1 MDIKERKAK
10 AYEQLAALK
19 EEIKILNANIAEFEK
34 VLEKINTKEDL
45 EKYSDD
51 DFDIE
56 KGLNIIQLF

>member
-34 VLEKINTKEDL
+34 VLEKINTEEDL
-45 EKYSDD
+45 EKYSND

>member
-10 AYEQLAALK
+10 AYEQLAAIK

-34 VLEKINTKEDL
+34 LLEKINTEEDF

>member
-34 VLEKINTKEDL
+34 VLKKINTEEDL

>member
-10 AYEQLAALK
+10 AYEQLAAIK

-34 VLEKINTKEDL
+34 ILEKINTEEDF

>member
-19 EEIKILNANIAEFEK
+19 EEIKILNADIAEFEK
-34 VLEKINTKEDL
+34 VLEKINTEEDV

>member
-1 MDIKERKAK
+1 MDIKERKAE
-10 AYEQLAALK
+10 AYEQFAALK
-19 EEIKILNANIAEFEK
+19 EEIKRLIANIAEFEK
-34 VLEKINTKEDL
+34 LLEKINTEEDF

>member
-10 AYEQLAALK
+10 AYEQLATLK

-34 VLEKINTKEDL
+34 VLEKINTEEDF

>member
-10 AYEQLAALK
+10 AYEQLAAIK

-34 VLEKINTKEDL
+34 VLEKINTEEDL

>member
-10 AYEQLAALK
+10 AYEQLAAIK
-19 EEIKILNANIAEFEK
+19 EEIKILNANIAEFEN
-34 VLEKINTKEDL
+34 VLEKINTEEDF

>member
-10 AYEQLAALK
+10 AYELLAALK

-34 VLEKINTKEDL
+34 VLEKINTEEDF

>member
-19 EEIKILNANIAEFEK
+19 EEIKILNANIVEFEK
-34 VLEKINTKEDL
+34 VLEEINTEEDL

>member
-34 VLEKINTKEDL
+34 VLEKINTEEDF

-51 DFDIE
+51 GFDIE

>member
-19 EEIKILNANIAEFEK
+19 EKIKILNANIAEFEK
-34 VLEKINTKEDL
+34 LLEKINTEEDF

>member
-1 MDIKERKAK
+1 MDIKEIKAK
-10 AYEQLAALK
+10 AHEQLAALK

-34 VLEKINTKEDL
+34 VLEKINTEEDL

>member
-34 VLEKINTKEDL
+34 VLEKINTEEDL

>member
-19 EEIKILNANIAEFEK
+19 EEIKILNANITEFEK
-34 VLEKINTKEDL
+34 VLEKINTEEDC

>member
-1 MDIKERKAK
+1 MDIKERKSK

-34 VLEKINTKEDL
+34 VLEKINTEEDL

-51 DFDIE
+51 DLDIE

>member
-34 VLEKINTKEDL
+34 VLEKINTMEDL

-56 KGLNIIQLF
+56 KGLYIIQLF

>member
-34 VLEKINTKEDL
+34 LLEKINTEEDL

>member
-1 MDIKERKAK
+1 MDVKERKAE
-10 AYEQLAALK
+10 AYKKLAALK
-19 EEIKILNANIAEFEK
+19 EEIKILNSNIAEFEK
-34 VLEKINTKEDL
+34 VLEKINTEEDL

>member
-10 AYEQLAALK
+10 AYEQLAAIK
-19 EEIKILNANIAEFEK
+19 EEIKILNANIAEFENI
-34 VLEKINTKEDL
+34 LEKINTEEDL

-51 DFDIE
+51 EFDIE

>member
-34 VLEKINTKEDL
+34 VLEKINTEEDF

>member
-19 EEIKILNANIAEFEK
+19 EEIKILNANIAEFENI
-34 VLEKINTKEDL
+34 LEKINTEEDL

>member
-10 AYEQLAALK
+10 AYEQLAAIK

-34 VLEKINTKEDL
+34 VLEKINTEEDL
-45 EKYSDD
+45 EKYSND

>member
-34 VLEKINTKEDL
+34 VLEKINTEEDF

-51 DFDIE
+51 GFDIE
-56 KGLNIIQLF
+56 KGLNIIQIF

>member
-34 VLEKINTKEDL
+34 VLEKINTEEDI

>member
-34 VLEKINTKEDL
+34 VLEKINTEEDL

-56 KGLNIIQLF
+56 QGLNIIQLF

>member
-34 VLEKINTKEDL
+34 VLEKINTEEDF
-45 EKYSDD
+45 EKYSDY

>member
-34 VLEKINTKEDL
+34 VLEKINTEEDL
-45 EKYSDD
+45 EKYSDN

>member
-34 VLEKINTKEDL
+34 VLEKINTEEDF

-51 DFDIE
+51 GFDIK